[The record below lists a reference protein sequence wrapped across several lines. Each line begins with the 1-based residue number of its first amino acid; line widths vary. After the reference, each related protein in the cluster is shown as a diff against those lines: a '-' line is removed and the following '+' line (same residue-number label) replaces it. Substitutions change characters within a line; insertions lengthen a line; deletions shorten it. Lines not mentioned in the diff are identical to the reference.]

1 MMFATRPGGVFTEA
15 KTGFWNDDV
24 KGADEGTTE
33 VAMICVGVWRGDC
46 KLGVF
51 SNSDE
56 GVKLP
61 RGNDDTRSSILGGW
75 GGADEGP
82 PSETKEAVGEVAA
95 ATGEAAE
102 VD

>member
-1 MMFATRPGGVFTEA
+1 MMLVARPGGVLTEA

-24 KGADEGTTE
+24 KGAEF
-33 VAMICVGVWRGDC
+33 AMICVCVWRGDC

-51 SNSDE
+51 FNSDE

-61 RGNDDTRSSILGGW
+61 RGNDDTRSSILGRW

-82 PSETKEAVGEVAA
+82 PSETKEAVGDVAA